1 MLLPRLLLVDELEYQ
16 PAKDGGQGLC
26 DGRTDWLTF
35 CLFNIIEFSC
45 IQMQFPCYLSILMEA
60 AVEVG
65 TQQQPQSN
73 LNYGSSLT
81 GQTIE
86 DATQRTR

>member
-1 MLLPRLLLVDELEYQ
+1 
-16 PAKDGGQGLC
+16 
-26 DGRTDWLTF
+26 
-35 CLFNIIEFSC
+35 
-45 IQMQFPCYLSILMEA
+45 MQFPCYLSILMEA